1 LPLRVAALRRISRE
15 IVEAARLRRREISR
29 TPCSWTRSNAIS
41 SRSAIDKYLLDK
53 GSAERLNS
61 AGGIPPA
68 SRNQRLPTG
77 CDAPAFT
84 AAASLLIPAATY
96 SQNMAR

>member
-1 LPLRVAALRRISRE
+1 LADSL
-15 IVEAARLRRREISR
+15 
-29 TPCSWTRSNAIS
+29 NA
-41 SRSAIDKYLLDK
+41 
-53 GSAERLNS
+53 

-96 SQNMAR
+96 RQNNARSSRLATGGLPGDRNRDRVQRLERRFLMSIARLQLRSVATTG